1 MLAVAKTAAFFD
13 LDRTLID
20 VNSGM
25 IWAKH
30 EWSEKNISSLQFA
43 QALVWMG
50 MYHFSLIDM
59 EAALAKALG
68 FYRNTTAK
76 ELEARTRGW
85 FVSEVEQRIRPEAK
99 ASVQSHRD
107 KGHHLVLATSSSCF
121 QAKIATERFGLDEC
135 IANEYEVDEEDRFTG
150 NLIGGICYGEGKKE
164 KTLRWAKKNDI
175 DMATSFFYSDSYS
188 DLPLLQAV
196 GHPKVVCPDPR
207 LRRYATQHN
216 WPVYDWR

>member
-1 MLAVAKTAAFFD
+1 MSAVADTAAFFD

-20 VNSGM
+20 VNSGT

-30 EWSEKNISSLQFA
+30 EWAEKNISSLQFG
-43 QALVWMG
+43 QALLWIG

-59 EAALAKALG
+59 EAALSKALG

-85 FVSEVEQRIRPEAK
+85 FVSQIEQRLRPEAK
-99 ASVQSHRD
+99 IAVGNHREQ
-107 KGHHLVLATSSSCF
+107 GHRLVMATSTSCF

-135 IANEYEVDEEDRFTG
+135 IANEYEVDEDGRFTG
-150 NLIGGICYGEGKKE
+150 KTIGDICYGEGKKE
-164 KTLRWAKKNDI
+164 KALRWAIRNDI
-175 DMATSFFYSDSYS
+175 DMAASFFYSDSYS

-207 LRRYATQHN
+207 LRRYATQHG
-216 WPVYDWR
+216 WPIFDWQ